1 MDCSLPG
8 SCSPSDLGWIPGL
21 GRSPGEGKDYP
32 FQYSGLENSINDS
45 PWGRKESD
53 TTKWLSLWTARSIQP
68 ILKEINLEYSLEGLM
83 LKREALILWPPDVKN
98 QLIGKDLD
106 AGKDW
111 GQEEKGPTEDEMIGW
126 HHWLNGHEFEQTLE
140 DSEGQGGL
148 ACCNSWGCKESQL
161 SDWTEL
167 NWTEW
172 QGSTL
177 GLVCCSPRNP
187 NEMDTT

>member
-53 TTKWLSLWTARSIQP
+53 TTKWLSLSLWTARSIQP

-106 AGKDW
+106 DGKDW
-111 GQEEKGPTEDEMIGW
+111 GQEGKGAADDEMVRW
-126 HHWLNGHEFEQTLE
+126 HHWFNGHEFEEILG
-140 DSEGQGGL
+140 DNEGQGSL
-148 ACCNSWGCKESQL
+148 ACYSPCGHKEL
-161 SDWTEL
+161 
-167 NWTEW
+167 
-172 QGSTL
+172 
-177 GLVCCSPRNP
+177 
-187 NEMDTT
+187 DTTEQLNNSNVWL